1 MSVRVSCRRYQARSG
16 ELWVHERELLEGAGW
31 EHCVRDIAAGKGSMS
46 SMRPG
51 EILGLYVMS
60 LQRPPS
66 PQGHHDACAGLA
78 ALFPTTAAPGFH

>member
-1 MSVRVSCRRYQARSG
+1 MRGSCWREQGGSTGSV
-16 ELWVHERELLEGAGW
+16 
-31 EHCVRDIAAGKGSMS
+31 CVRDIAAGKGSMS